1 MSFPPFATIR
11 QSSTPPPQ
19 NGKNVPTV
27 WVGFDTG
34 EHDEICSI
42 VKPISPVSRSTIVDF
57 IGTTPAIK
65 SDGWLVIARSSLII
79 EEEKYKVKLAICFVF
94 LSASQS

>member
-57 IGTTPAIK
+57 IGITPAIK
-65 SDGWLVIARSSLII
+65 SDGWLVIAGSSLII
-79 EEEKYKVKLAICFVF
+79 GEEKIQSQISHLFFF
-94 LSASQS
+94 LSAS

>member
-1 MSFPPFATIR
+1 
-11 QSSTPPPQ
+11 
-19 NGKNVPTV
+19 V

-42 VKPISPVSRSTIVDF
+42 VKPISPVSRSLTIVDF

-65 SDGWLVIARSSLII
+65 SDGWLVIAGSSLII
-79 EEEKYKVKLAICFVF
+79 GEKKNIK
-94 LSASQS
+94 SN